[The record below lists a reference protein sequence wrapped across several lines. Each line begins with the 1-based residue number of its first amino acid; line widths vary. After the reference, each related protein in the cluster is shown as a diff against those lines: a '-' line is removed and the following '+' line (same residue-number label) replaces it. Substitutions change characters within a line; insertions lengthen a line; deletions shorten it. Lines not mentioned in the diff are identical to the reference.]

1 MKQIFFHAKFEL
13 LTTFNIDQYSIF
25 SFNCYKTVEA
35 DQKVFEIILNK
46 EKVEFQS
53 VNCYLSYSNKIFQ
66 MQNSLILL
74 KYLSSNWQ
82 ANRQIVKTI
91 LNPNM
96 FCSRLHS
103 NISLK

>member
-1 MKQIFFHAKFEL
+1 MLYFL
-13 LTTFNIDQYSIF
+13 V
-25 SFNCYKTVEA
+25 SFNCLVTVEA

-53 VNCYLSYSNKIFQ
+53 VNCYLSYTNKIFQ
-66 MQNSLILL
+66 MQYSLILL